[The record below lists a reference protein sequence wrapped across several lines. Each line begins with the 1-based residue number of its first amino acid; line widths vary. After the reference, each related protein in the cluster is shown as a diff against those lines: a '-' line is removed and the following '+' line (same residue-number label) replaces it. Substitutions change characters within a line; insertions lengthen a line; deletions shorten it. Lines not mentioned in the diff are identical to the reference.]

1 VDVKGMSRKVE
12 RFENLE
18 VWQMAR
24 ELVKVIYTATDNA
37 KFQKELWLQDQIRRG
52 AVSVMANIAEGFGRH
67 SRSEFARFLNMAR
80 GSLAELQSHLYVA
93 LDIGVLDETIFQQ
106 LYERCD
112 HLARK
117 LHRLVSYLRAPK
129 GN

>member
-37 KFQKELWLQDQIRRG
+37 KFRKELWLQDQIRRG
-52 AVSVMANIAEGFGRH
+52 AVSVMTNIAEGFG
-67 SRSEFARFLNMAR
+67 
-80 GSLAELQSHLYVA
+80 
-93 LDIGVLDETIFQQ
+93 
-106 LYERCD
+106 
-112 HLARK
+112 
-117 LHRLVSYLRAPK
+117 
-129 GN
+129 

>member
-1 VDVKGMSRKVE
+1 MSRKVE

-24 ELVKVIYTATDNA
+24 ELVRATYTATNNVR
-37 KFQKELWLQDQIRRG
+37 FQKELWLQDQIRRA

-67 SRSEFARFLNMAR
+67 SRGEFARFLNMAR
-80 GSLAELQSHLYVA
+80 GSLAELQSYLYVA
-93 LDIGVLDETIFQQ
+93 LDVNALDETTFQQ
-106 LYERCD
+106 LYEKCD

-117 LHRLVSYLRAPK
+117 LHRLVSYLRALK

>member
-37 KFQKELWLQDQIRRG
+37 KFRKELWLQDQIRRG

-67 SRSEFARFLNMAR
+67 SRGEFARFLNMAR

-93 LDIGVLDETIFQQ
+93 LR
-106 LYERCD
+106 YRCLGRND
-112 HLARK
+112 FSTTLRK
-117 LHRLVSYLRAPK
+117 V
-129 GN
+129 